1 MAFLSLPLVTVSAL
15 RKESAFN
22 CYFTQVLFSLDGHFN
37 FLTLEQRYLWNFCQ
51 NVIIFVKLM

>member
-1 MAFLSLPLVTVSAL
+1 MTVSAL

-37 FLTLEQRYLWNFCQ
+37 FLTLEQRYLWNFYQ